1 MWAVNP
7 RTWLLAYLQ
16 ACARAG
22 GQPPQDF
29 DAFIP
34 WRMTPA
40 QLAAM
45 RQPALGAATP
55 KDIS

>member
-1 MWAVNP
+1 MNP

-22 GQPPQDF
+22 GKPPNDI
-29 DAFIP
+29 DGFIP
-34 WRMTPA
+34 WRMNPT

-45 RQPALGAATP
+45 RQAAVSAASPNDT
-55 KDIS
+55 S